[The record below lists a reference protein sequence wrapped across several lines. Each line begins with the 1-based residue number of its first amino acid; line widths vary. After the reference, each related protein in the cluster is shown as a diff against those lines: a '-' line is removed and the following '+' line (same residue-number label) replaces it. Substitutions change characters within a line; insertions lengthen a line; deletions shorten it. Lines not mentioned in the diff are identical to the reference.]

1 MMETE
6 REYGEALF
14 ALALETQAV
23 TTFEAALT
31 LVETTLAENP
41 DYVEFLA
48 SPAVPLS
55 ERLAALDE
63 AFSGYCP
70 EYVVS
75 FLQLL
80 CEHGKVREVLDCI
93 AHFRRLATAA
103 QNCAVAVITS
113 AVALTDGQKAALC
126 EKLAKKVG
134 KQIEPYYQ
142 IDDSLIGG
150 VRIEV
155 DGHTI
160 DGSVRRRLG
169 ELKEVMNS

>member
-23 TTFEAALT
+23 AEFEAAL
-31 LVETTLAENP
+31 LPVETVLAENP

-48 SPAVPLS
+48 SPALPLS
-55 ERLAALDE
+55 ERLAALEE
-63 AFSGYCP
+63 AFGRYCP
-70 EYVVS
+70 VYVLS

-80 CEHGKVREVLDCI
+80 CEHGKMREALDCI

-103 QNCAVAVITS
+103 QNRATAVITS
-113 AVALTDGQKAALC
+113 AVELTDSQKTALC

-134 KQIEPYYQ
+134 KQIDPHYQ

-150 VRIEV
+150 VRVEV

-169 ELKEVMNS
+169 ELKEVMSS

>member
-1 MMETE
+1 METE

-23 TTFEAALT
+23 DAFEEALT
-31 LVETTLAENP
+31 LVEATLTEHP

-55 ERLAALDE
+55 ERLAAVEE
-63 AFSGYCP
+63 AFGKYCP

-103 QNCAVAVITS
+103 QNRAVAVITS
-113 AVALTDGQKAALC
+113 AVALSDSQKTALC
-126 EKLAKKVG
+126 EKLAKKIG
-134 KQIEPYYQ
+134 KQIDPHYQ

-169 ELKEVMNS
+169 ELKEVMSS